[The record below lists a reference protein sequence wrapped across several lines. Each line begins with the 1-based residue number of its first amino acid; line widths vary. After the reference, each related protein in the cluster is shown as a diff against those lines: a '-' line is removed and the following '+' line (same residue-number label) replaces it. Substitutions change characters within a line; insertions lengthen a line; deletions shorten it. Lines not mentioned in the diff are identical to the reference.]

1 MAERAK
7 GKKAAAKKAPK
18 GAQGSRGKVAKTD
31 PKPGVGHNTG
41 QPSAALVLDHHQKIN
56 AIEERMAKAKAAYD
70 KVKGEHRAAYAVVKQ
85 DGIAVDDFK
94 LARELDSRDHG
105 SVVTGYANT
114 GFYLQAMRSQLAMQ
128 MDLFQDMAPPPTGDA
143 KLAGAAAFGN
153 GEPRSNNP
161 HLQGS
166 ELYAMWD
173 EGWMEKANATPL
185 TDAGEGE
192 GATIN

>member
-1 MAERAK
+1 MAERARSSKSK
-7 GKKAAAKKAPK
+7 GKSKAKPPK

-31 PKPGVGHNTG
+31 PKPGAGHNSG
-41 QPSAALVLDHHQKIN
+41 QVSAALVLDHHTKIS
-56 AIEERMAKAKAAYD
+56 AIEVRMDKAKDAYN
-70 KVKGEHRAAYAVVKQ
+70 KIKGEHRAAFAVLKQ
-85 DGIAVDDFK
+85 DGINVDDFK

-114 GFYLQAMRSQLAMQ
+114 GFYLQAMKSQLATQ
-128 MDLFQDMAPPPTGDA
+128 LDLFQDMAPPPAGDA
-143 KLAGAAAFGN
+143 KLAGAHAFTN
-153 GEPRSNNP
+153 GEDRSNNP

-173 EGWMEKANATPL
+173 EGWLEKAKTTPL
-185 TDAGEGE
+185 QDGE